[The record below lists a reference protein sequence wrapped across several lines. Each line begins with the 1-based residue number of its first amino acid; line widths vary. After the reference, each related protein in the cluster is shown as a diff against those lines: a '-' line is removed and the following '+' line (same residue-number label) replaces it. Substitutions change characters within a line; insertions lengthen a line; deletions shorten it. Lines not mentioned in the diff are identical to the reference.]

1 MARCDG
7 CDQADLLTVEDV
19 RAEQR
24 GAEPKPMHVHCHGC
38 GAVARID
45 GLDCRSCGEAAGDER
60 VHRYR
65 LDVVLDEVDHLADYA
80 HYEAGLARGPMPL
93 IEALPA
99 YQAWQ
104 APLAQERVWPPP
116 REDIP
121 PHEDLLAE
129 YFLDYPVWGEDL
141 YANNE
146 EDEEDEEEEYELLDP
161 NNNFVLRDANN
172 NWLVEAYDADA
183 LFEIVGPG
191 QLYWDDEADEAD
203 EEGLFSDDES
213 DGDESEEEEDWRFSD
228 DESDGEDSDD
238 NSDDSDS
245 DSDDD
250 DSSSDSDDDSD
261 DSDSD

>member
-1 MARCDG
+1 
-7 CDQADLLTVEDV
+7 
-19 RAEQR
+19 
-24 GAEPKPMHVHCHGC
+24 
-38 GAVARID
+38 
-45 GLDCRSCGEAAGDER
+45 
-60 VHRYR
+60 
-65 LDVVLDEVDHLADYA
+65 VVLDEVDHLADYA

-191 QLYWDDEADEAD
+191 QLYWDEEADEADEEEDEED

-238 NSDDSDS
+238 SSSDSDDDSDS

>member
-1 MARCDG
+1 
-7 CDQADLLTVEDV
+7 
-19 RAEQR
+19 
-24 GAEPKPMHVHCHGC
+24 
-38 GAVARID
+38 
-45 GLDCRSCGEAAGDER
+45 
-60 VHRYR
+60 
-65 LDVVLDEVDHLADYA
+65 VVLDEVDHLADYA

-104 APLAQERVWPPP
+104 APLVQERVWPPP

-203 EEGLFSDDES
+203 EEDEEGLFSDDES

-228 DESDGEDSDD
+228 DESDGESDGEDSDD
-238 NSDDSDS
+238 DSSSDS
-245 DSDDD
+245 DD